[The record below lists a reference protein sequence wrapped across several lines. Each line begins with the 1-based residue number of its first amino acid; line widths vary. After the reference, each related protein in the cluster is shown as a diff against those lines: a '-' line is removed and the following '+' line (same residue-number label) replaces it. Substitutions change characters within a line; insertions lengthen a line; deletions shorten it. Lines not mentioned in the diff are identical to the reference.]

1 MNFKQLIQDYFT
13 FSRNERRGIV
23 ILLILI
29 FLLAITNKVIFYFE
43 TPSKLDPVLF
53 DSARHELGLLNDSLN
68 QQKSGKRLFAFNPNL
83 IDSVTLTNLDLPEPV
98 KQNLLKFRNKGGKFN
113 TDTDFSKIY
122 GVTDQVFIKIKP
134 YLQFTETDVAKSPTK
149 SSAEFFFFDP
159 NTTSDRN
166 FQRLGLTE
174 KQIETIRNYQK
185 KGGYFR
191 SNADFFKIWGLTDH
205 QKNALSDYIRIEK
218 HEIGEQKIE
227 ALAEI
232 KNMDLNTADSTE
244 LELLPGIG
252 DKLSKRIVKY
262 RDMLGGF
269 YSVTQLKE
277 VYGLSEQTIQLITP
291 KLTIDRA
298 KIKKIDWN
306 FADDNELSRHPYLR
320 NNLSKQVVKFRSK
333 NGSISN
339 LEILRDSM
347 ILNIDEYNR
356 LKPYF

>member
-53 DSARHELGLLNDSLN
+53 DSARYELGLLNDSLN
-68 QQKSGKRLFAFNPNL
+68 QQDFGKRLFAFNPNL
-83 IDSVTLTNLDLPEPV
+83 IDSITLANLDLPEYV
-98 KQNLLKFRNKGGKFN
+98 KQNLLKFRTKGGKFYSV
-113 TDTDFSKIY
+113 TDFRKIY
-122 GVTDQVFIKIKP
+122 GVTEPIFIKIKP
-134 YLQFTETDVAKSPTK
+134 YLQFSETDVVQDPTK
-149 SSAEFFFFDP
+149 STAELFFFDP
-159 NTTSDRN
+159 NTTSDMD
-166 FQRLGLTE
+166 FHRLGLTE
-174 KQIETIRNYQK
+174 KQIETIRNFKK

-191 SNADFFKIWGLTDH
+191 NNADFFKMWGLTDH
-205 QKNALSDYIRIEK
+205 QKNALSDYIRIEQS
-218 HEIGEQKIE
+218 EIVEQKRE
-227 ALAEI
+227 PFAEI
-232 KNMDLNTADSTE
+232 TAIDLNTADSTE

-277 VYGLSEQTIQLITP
+277 VYGLNEQTIQLIAP
-291 KLTIDRA
+291 MLTIDHT
-298 KIKKIDWN
+298 KIKKIEWN
-306 FADDNELSRHPYLR
+306 FADAFELSKHPYLR

>member
-23 ILLILI
+23 ILLVLI

-53 DSARHELGLLNDSLN
+53 DSARYELGLLNDSLN
-68 QQKSGKRLFAFNPNL
+68 QQQSGKRLFAFNPNL
-83 IDSVTLTNLDLPEPV
+83 IDSITLANLDLPESV
-98 KQNLLKFRNKGGKFN
+98 KQNLLKFRRKGGKVYSV
-113 TDTDFSKIY
+113 TDFRKIY
-122 GVTDQVFIKIKP
+122 GVTEQIFIKIKP
-134 YLQFTETDVAKSPTK
+134 YLQFSETDVVHRPTK
-149 SSAEFFFFDP
+149 SASELFFFDP
-159 NTTSDRN
+159 NTTSDMD
-166 FQRLGLTE
+166 FYRLGLSE

-185 KGGYFR
+185 KGGSFR
-191 SNADFFKIWGLTDH
+191 SNADFFKMWGLTDH

-218 HEIGEQKIE
+218 TEIEEQKIE
-227 ALAEI
+227 PVAI
-232 KNMDLNTADSTE
+232 KAMDLNTADSTE

-277 VYGLSEQTIQLITP
+277 VYGLNEQTIQLITP
-291 KLTIDRA
+291 SLTIDLS

-306 FADDNELSRHPYLR
+306 FADAFELSKHPYLR

-339 LEILRDSM
+339 LEVLRDNM

>member
-53 DSARHELGLLNDSLN
+53 DSTRYELGLLNDSLN
-68 QQKSGKRLFAFNPNL
+68 QQDLGKRLFAFNPNL
-83 IDSVTLTNLDLPEPV
+83 IDSVTLINLDLPESV
-98 KQNLLKFRNKGGKFN
+98 KQNLLKFRAKGGKFY
-113 TDTDFSKIY
+113 TVTDFRKIY
-122 GVTDQVFIKIKP
+122 GVSEQIFLKIKP
-134 YLQFTETDVAKSPTK
+134 HLQFQETDEVQGSTK
-149 SSAEFFFFDP
+149 STAELFFFDP
-159 NTTSDRN
+159 NSSSDID
-166 FQRLGLTE
+166 FHRLGLTD

-185 KGGYFR
+185 KGGSFR
-191 SNADFFKIWGLTDH
+191 NNSDFFKMWGLTDH

-218 HEIGEQKIE
+218 SEIARQKME
-227 ALAEI
+227 AVTEI
-232 KNMDLNTADSTE
+232 KTMDINTADSTE

-269 YSVTQLKE
+269 YSMTQLKE
-277 VYGLSEQTIQLITP
+277 VYGLNEQTIQLIAP
-291 KLTIDRA
+291 KLTIDHT

-306 FADDNELSRHPYLR
+306 FADAFELSKHPYLR
-320 NNLSKQVVKFRSK
+320 NNLSKQIVKFRSK
-333 NGSISN
+333 NGSIDN
-339 LEILRDSM
+339 LEVLRDSM
-347 ILNIDEYNR
+347 ILNIEEYNR

>member
-23 ILLILI
+23 ILLVLI
-29 FLLAITNKVIFYFE
+29 FLLAVTNKVIFYFE

-53 DSARHELGLLNDSLN
+53 DSARHELGMLNDSLN
-68 QQKSGKRLFAFNPNL
+68 QYESGKRLFAFNPNS
-83 IDSVTLTNLDLPEPV
+83 IDSITLTTLDLPESV

-113 TDTDFSKIY
+113 TDTDFRKIY
-122 GVTDQVFIKIKP
+122 GVTDQIFLKIKP
-134 YLQFTETDVAKSPTK
+134 YLQLAEIDVAKTPAK

-159 NTTSDRN
+159 NTTSDMD
-166 FQRLGLTE
+166 FHRLGLTE
-174 KQIETIRNYQK
+174 KQIETIRNYQR

-191 SNADFFKIWGLTDH
+191 SNADFFKMWGLTDQ

-218 HEIGEQKIE
+218 HEIGEQKIK
-227 ALAEI
+227 ALTEI

-277 VYGLSEQTIQLITP
+277 VYGLNEQTIQLITP
-291 KLTIDRA
+291 RLTIDLA

-306 FADDNELSRHPYLR
+306 FADDFELSKHPYLR

-339 LEILRDSM
+339 LEVLRDSM
-347 ILNIDEYNR
+347 ILNMDEYNR